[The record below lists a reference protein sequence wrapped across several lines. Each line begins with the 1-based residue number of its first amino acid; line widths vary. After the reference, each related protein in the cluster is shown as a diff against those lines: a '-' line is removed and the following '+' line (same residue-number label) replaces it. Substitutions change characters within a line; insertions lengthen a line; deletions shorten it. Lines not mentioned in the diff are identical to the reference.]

1 MFMGTFQ
8 HNIDAKGRLSIPAP
22 FRDVINGTADHGL
35 ILTSNLDGCL
45 ALYTTQEWTL
55 VTEKAKN
62 LPTMNKMVKKFYRFL
77 YSRAMPCNLDKQGR
91 VLIPPA
97 HREFAAL
104 EGETY
109 LVGIENKIEIW
120 NRERWLEEDAE
131 TIANPEDLQEAMA
144 GLGM

>member
-1 MFMGTFQ
+1 MGTFQ

-22 FRDVINGTADHGL
+22 FRDVINGTADHRL

-55 VTEKAKN
+55 LIEKAKI

-77 YSRAMPCNLDKQGR
+77 FSRAMPCSLDRQGR
-91 VLIPPA
+91 ILIPPS

-104 EGETY
+104 EGETC

-120 NRERWLEEDAE
+120 NHTRWAEEDAE

-144 GLGM
+144 NLGM